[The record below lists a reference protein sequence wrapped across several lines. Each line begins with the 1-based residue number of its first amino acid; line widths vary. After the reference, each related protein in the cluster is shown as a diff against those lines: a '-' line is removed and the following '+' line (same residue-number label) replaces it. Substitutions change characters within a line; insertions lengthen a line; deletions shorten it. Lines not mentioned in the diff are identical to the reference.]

1 MTRQANL
8 VGVGIAAPAVPYVVG
23 TVSNTQTAS
32 GSSSQANSFAI
43 VNDITIFTVAASNS
57 GARLP
62 STAGPGDS
70 FTIAN
75 YDANTMVIFPP
86 VGGIINGG
94 SLNASVNLTTKKSAD
109 CVCIDNLNFIVMLG
123 G

>member
-1 MTRQANL
+1 MTRQAL
-8 VGVGIAAPAVPYVVG
+8 LSGTGYPAPAVKYQVG
-23 TVSNTQTAS
+23 TVSNTQTAT

-43 VNDITIFTVAASNS
+43 VDDITIFTTAGSNS

-62 STAGPGDS
+62 STSGPGDT

-75 YDANTMVIFPP
+75 YDSNTMIIYPP
-86 VGGIINGG
+86 VGGILNGG
-94 SLNASVNLTTKKSAD
+94 SLNAGVNLSTKKSAD
-109 CVCIDNLNFIVMLG
+109 CVCIDTLNFIVMIG

>member
-8 VGVGIAAPAVPYVVG
+8 AGTGVPAPSIPYVVG

-32 GSSSQANSFAI
+32 GSSSQANSFAV
-43 VNDITIFTVAASNS
+43 VNDITIFTTAASNS

-62 STAGPGDS
+62 STAGPGDN
-70 FTIAN
+70 FVIAN
-75 YDANTMVIFPP
+75 YDSNTMIIYPP
-86 VGGIINGG
+86 VGGILNGG
-94 SLNASVNLTTKKSAD
+94 SLNAGVNLTTKKSAE

>member
-1 MTRQANL
+1 MTRAATLIGSGYPANS
-8 VGVGIAAPAVPYVVG
+8 VPYVLG
-23 TVSNTQTAS
+23 TVSNTQTAT

-43 VNDITIFTVAASNS
+43 VNDITIFTTAPSNS

-70 FTIAN
+70 FVIAN
-75 YDANTMVIFPP
+75 YDANTMIIYPP
-86 VGGIINGG
+86 VGGILNGG
-94 SLNASVNLTTKKSAD
+94 SLNAGVNLTTKKSAD
-109 CVCIDNLNFIVMLG
+109 CICIDNLNFIVMLG